1 MHGDANGH
9 PRDGDRERSC
19 QRGELQRRLSGW
31 LDVPLTILA
40 FVTLGLLILE
50 LVGNLSPSWAARVS
64 QTQTAIW
71 AVFVAAFLVELVL
84 APSKL
89 TYLRSNWLTAVAIA
103 LPALRSIRI
112 LRAAR
117 ALRGLS
123 LVRILTTVNRGSR
136 ELGTIVQRGQFGYV
150 LALTGVVTV
159 TAAAGA
165 YYFER
170 TEPAANILTPGDA
183 FWWAV
188 TIVTT
193 VNSPY
198 ETITLEGRVI
208 ALLLR
213 VFGLAI
219 SGYLTAIIAAY
230 LIGARE
236 PAPETSRAAADELR
250 ELRLQVARLQGVVE
264 RRAAVAPPERR
275 ADPTPPAADASG
287 WASPRGGPSA

>member
-1 MHGDANGH
+1 MTRHGPCPPRGMHGEANDRT
-9 PRDGDRERSC
+9 RDDGGERRT
-19 QRGELQRRLSGW
+19 QRDELQQRLSGW
-31 LDVPLTILA
+31 FDVPLTILA
-40 FVTLGLLILE
+40 FVMLGLLVLD
-50 LVGNLSPSWAARVS
+50 LVGDLSPNWAARVS
-64 QTQTAIW
+64 QGQTAIW
-71 AVFVAAFLVELVL
+71 AVFVAAFLVELAL

-89 TYLRSNWLTAVAIA
+89 TYLRNNWLTAVSIA

-136 ELGTIVQRGQFGYV
+136 ALGNIVQRGRFGYV
-150 LALTGVVTV
+150 LTLTGVVTV
-159 TAAAGA
+159 TSAAGA

-183 FWWAV
+183 LWWSA

-230 LIGARE
+230 LIGAKE
-236 PAPETSRAAADELR
+236 PASEASGATADEIR
-250 ELRLQVARLQGVVE
+250 ELRLQVARLHDIIEQ
-264 RRAAVAPPERR
+264 RAAGAAPDRR
-275 ADPTPPAADASG
+275 ADPPPAG
-287 WASPRGGPSA
+287 R